1 MIQMIIFA
9 LIILFLFFNIRIVP
23 QATVYIIESLGK
35 YSRTLNPGL
44 HVLIP
49 VIDNI
54 RNKVSLKEHV
64 HDFAPQPVITK
75 DNVTLMIDSVVYCK
89 IVDPVKATYEI
100 ANSLDAID
108 KLTSTN
114 LRAIVS
120 TMDFDT
126 VQSARDEINAKLL
139 DIIDAIT
146 DPWGIDITRIEIQS
160 VKPTE
165 DIARALETQK
175 QAEMEKKATILR
187 AEAERTKLMTE
198 AEGEK
203 DAEIAKAEATARKIM
218 LEAEAKAKAIEL
230 VANAEAEAIRKI
242 NAENPGKAY
251 VELQAIKAMEKMN
264 LSNASKIIVP
274 SDLSALTAG
283 ILAAKNID

>member
-1 MIQMIIFA
+1 MFQTIIVMIV
-9 LIILFLFFNIRIVP
+9 LIILFFNVRIVP

-35 YSRTLNPGL
+35 YSRTLHPGL

-49 VIDNI
+49 IIDTI

-89 IVDPVKATYEI
+89 ILDPVKSTYEI
-100 ANSLDAID
+100 ADPLDAID

-139 DIIDAIT
+139 NIIDAIT

-198 AEGEK
+198 AEGRK
-203 DAEIAKAEATARKIM
+203 DAEIANAEAVAKKIT
-218 LEAEAKAKAIEL
+218 LEAEAKARAIEL

-274 SDLSALTAG
+274 SDLSSISAG
-283 ILAAKNID
+283 ILAAKNIK